1 MGDGEHLDEMLKG
14 WMSGTALAAGLP
26 EGRLAEAFHVVNTA

>member
-1 MGDGEHLDEMLKG
+1 MT
-14 WMSGTALAAGLP
+14 GTALAAGLP